1 MKDNV
6 IRRKQII
13 IPSMLSS
20 VCSLGKKSTSL
31 SKTFQHMKT
40 TIRMVSTI
48 NTPQYPSERDRELV
62 NDEFYELMGNDLIE
76 EMVEAVEEPSPVFV
90 FSWW

>member
-1 MKDNV
+1 MLLGK
-6 IRRKQII
+6 KQII

-90 FSWW
+90 FSWR

>member
-1 MKDNV
+1 MLLGK
-6 IRRKQII
+6 KQII

>member
-1 MKDNV
+1 
-6 IRRKQII
+6 
-13 IPSMLSS
+13 MLSS

>member
-1 MKDNV
+1 MKGNV
-6 IRRKQII
+6 IREKQII

-20 VCSLGKKSTSL
+20 VCSLGKKSTLL